1 MDSLY
6 NSNNELIIKPKND
19 VIFKKLFIE
28 NEDLLQDL
36 VASIMGVPYDSIKEL
51 TILNNEMTAEN
62 ISSKRCTLDLRLSVN
77 GDPFS
82 IEIHLTDDNYFIDRS
97 VFYWVKLFITP
108 LKSGQDYTLLR
119 KTVSVNIVDY
129 TMFENYDDPH
139 TVIRMKNSN
148 DDSVFY
154 DKFQMHFFE
163 LTKLKGGINKSDRCD
178 MWMKFINA
186 RNKEDIDMITASND
200 SAMNK
205 AVFKIREMSD
215 DEKVIEEAF
224 QREMYLHDIASIK
237 KRAADEARAEAEA
250 AVLKAKEEVEKAKV
264 DAEKKAHEKDIS
276 NIKRMLDSNKFSH
289 EEIAEYLNVPL
300 ELVKE
305 TSVNMR

>member
-1 MDSLY
+1 
-6 NSNNELIIKPKND
+6 
-19 VIFKKLFIE
+19 
-28 NEDLLQDL
+28 
-36 VASIMGVPYDSIKEL
+36 
-51 TILNNEMTAEN
+51 
-62 ISSKRCTLDLRLSVN
+62 
-77 GDPFS
+77 
-82 IEIHLTDDNYFIDRS
+82 
-97 VFYWVKLFITP
+97 
-108 LKSGQDYTLLR
+108 
-119 KTVSVNIVDY
+119 
-129 TMFENYDDPH
+129 
-139 TVIRMKNSN
+139 
-148 DDSVFY
+148 
-154 DKFQMHFFE
+154 
-163 LTKLKGGINKSDRCD
+163 
-178 MWMKFINA
+178 
-186 RNKEDIDMITASND
+186 MITASND

-276 NIKRMLDSNKFSH
+276 NIKRMLDRNKLSH
-289 EEIAEYLNVPL
+289 EEIAEDLNVPL